1 MSEFIKDHINS
12 FKRHYPIFKNYQ
24 DYHVFTEMCIKYFY
38 YSDGTSFDQDI
49 ATTWLTDGPND
60 GGIDAIIND
69 PSSEGNDVIII
80 QSKYYENTPLDSD
93 TVGAEFT
100 KIKGTLNDLKNN
112 KIANYNDRVVSAYR
126 NATSQIEDNGQIRVV
141 LFSSYLPSGKKEI
154 NKLCK
159 TMQTALSDF
168 DCELNYG
175 TDIESEIEMVENGN
189 INIDFDKLHIDKK
202 DNYLK
207 YEDSVIV
214 NISALSLQDLYI
226 RRRNGLLGRNLRY
239 YVRQK
244 SVDDGIA
251 KTISKTP
258 QDFWY
263 KNNGIVIVCDDFDID
278 GTDIKLTN
286 FSIVN
291 GGQTTNRISKVDISK
306 DFYLQCKIVK
316 IKGITT
322 EDKDSF
328 VLGIADATNSQ
339 KPIKQA
345 DLKANMPEQ
354 LQLKSRLNTKGVY
367 YITKKGDKT
376 PKQYTE
382 PYQTT
387 KMDTVGKL
395 SLAAILQMPGTARN
409 SSVKMFKDEYYYL
422 IFGKEAKEGVIADLL
437 KISYYYEQFLKT
449 DIKSRGYDE
458 KSSLPMIKNG
468 RTFQFACIT
477 FLFKIDYGT
486 FTYEDVKVNF
496 ENTDSLKKVLR
507 QTNNLTK
514 LISNNIQ
521 NEKEIFF
528 NIFDKIGDEVLG
540 YCYNNALDEAKYN
553 QKALAASD
561 YLKKDDTYY
570 KDIIKRLWRIYNSD
584 HTLKESIELLC
595 KK

>member
-154 NKLCK
+154 NKLYK

-214 NISALSLQDLYI
+214 NISALSLDLYI
-226 RRRNGLLGRNLRY
+226 RRRNCLLGRNLRY